1 MAIPI
6 SMMYAGIFAI
16 FALILS
22 ARAGMYRGRA
32 GISILFGDPPDM
44 KLGERVRAH
53 QNFLEYVP
61 LILICMGTIEA
72 NGGSTWFLFIVG
84 DLLILA
90 RIAHAIGLRHDNIQH
105 VGRLIGAGGTALVM
119 LVTAAYALWMATPI
133 VLPIA
138 FSMFSGG

>member
-6 SMMYAGIFAI
+6 SMMYAGIFAV

-22 ARAGMYRGRA
+22 ARAGIYRGNA
-32 GISILFGDPPDM
+32 GISILFGDPPDLE
-44 KLGERVRAH
+44 LGERVRAH

-72 NGGSTWFLFIVG
+72 NGGSVMFLFVAG
-84 DLLILA
+84 DLLIVA
-90 RIAHAIGLRHDNIQH
+90 RIAHAIGLRHDNMQH
-105 VGRLIGAGGTALVM
+105 VGRLIGAGGTALIM
-119 LVTAAYALWMATPI
+119 LATAVYALWMATPV

-138 FSMFSGG
+138 FGMFGGG